1 MNPSVPVA
9 DYLRI
14 SRRGGAVVLGGA
26 LAGLLVGAAVLLA
39 QPATFRA
46 TVTVF
51 VADAPVT
58 VAPPGDGTPKWITV
72 DTEARRVTQTGVL
85 AGIIRATGDP
95 DPADRLEVGAVPG
108 TKVLTIGYR
117 SGSASGASAG
127 VRAAATGYLA
137 ARQAFLS
144 QRQTTAIA
152 GLGGNVDRL
161 TVELAATPK
170 TPAGKAARQQLYNR
184 IGQLQTAMVNSAN
197 LSAYPGEE
205 LRGPQVS
212 ADGDANRPTAPAS
225 GAVLGALV
233 GLGLARRRTDSGARR
248 PRKSLWGNKTR
259 TTKGKK

>member
-1 MNPSVPVA
+1 M
-9 DYLRI
+9 
-14 SRRGGAVVLGGA
+14 
-26 LAGLLVGAAVLLA
+26 
-39 QPATFRA
+39 
-46 TVTVF
+46 
-51 VADAPVT
+51 
-58 VAPPGDGTPKWITV
+58 APPGDGTPKWITV

-95 DPADRLEVGAVPG
+95 DPADRLEVGRGAG
-108 TKVLTIGYR
+108 HE
-117 SGSASGASAG
+117 GSHHRLPVRFGQRGQRWRTSRGHRIFGRSAG
-127 VRAAATGYLA
+127 ISQSTANHRDRRTGWQCRPA
-137 ARQAFLS
+137 HRRTRRDS
-144 QRQTTAIA
+144 QDA
-152 GLGGNVDRL
+152 GRKSG
-161 TVELAATPK
+161 P
-170 TPAGKAARQQLYNR
+170 QQLYNR